1 MDHKTLTQQI
11 RELEDDILLLS
22 GWVGDAVL
30 VATTALKEDDLNTS
44 QSVIKTD
51 FLINSLRF
59 EIERGAVAVV
69 ATQQPVEHDLRLLTS
84 ILDFC
89 TELERIGDYAKGIA
103 GIHLRSGGLGM
114 PKMLKDLHYMA
125 GKAVDMLQRSMQAF
139 EMEDVETA
147 RSLVREDDLI
157 DELYEQ
163 IYYEAMDLAVE
174 DPANIERINYVL
186 WVAHNLE
193 RVADR
198 TTNICER
205 TIFVVTG
212 EISELSMD
220 EVESFSA
227 EVQ

>member
-1 MDHKTLTQQI
+1 MNDKTLKRQI
-11 RELEDDILLLS
+11 EELEDDVLILAS
-22 GWVGDAVL
+22 WVGDAVL
-30 VATTALKEDDLNTS
+30 IAATALKDDDLDVAR
-44 QSVIKTD
+44 SVIKKD
-51 FLINSLRF
+51 ILINSLRF
-59 EIERGAVAVV
+59 DIERSAVAVV
-69 ATQQPVEHDLRLLTS
+69 ATRQPAGHDLRRLTS
-84 ILDFC
+84 MLDFC

-114 PKMLKDLHYMA
+114 PKVLRDLHYMSK
-125 GKAVDMLQRSMQAF
+125 KAVEMLQRAMQAF
-139 EMEDVETA
+139 VMEDIETA
-147 RSLVREDDLI
+147 RSIVKEDDLI

-163 IYYEAMDLAVE
+163 VYYDAMDLAVE

-220 EVESFSA
+220 EVENFTA